1 MKIGFVTCHYPP
13 DSVGGGQMQSMRLCK
28 ALAEKHEV
36 TVFTRSYDRQLPLL
50 ERQGNYILQRRN
62 IVNIPVLKSIVDL
75 IAVLGQIKARKK
87 DIRIYLSFHIQ
98 LASLMVIIAKY
109 LYGVKAIV
117 SPRGLEDFD
126 FRGIKKGFQKFIY
139 TKTDIILIQSEGIK
153 EAFIEN
159 ARKHFSITTVKKIE
173 DKIRVFPNGIKVPD
187 ALPTKISTRQQQIV
201 FVGRLEPIKGVSNL
215 IEAFKHCGKDIKLL
229 IIGEGSLR
237 SKLEKMAVGMNIKF
251 SGNLNEIQ
259 IGKILRES
267 KLLVLPSLS
276 ENFPNVILEAFCAG
290 IPVIASSVGAIPEL
304 VKEGVTGYEVPPAD
318 VEKLAERINKI
329 LKENDKLDEM
339 GESAYKEVGKYD
351 WKNLVMKFDMITEE

>member
-1 MKIGFVTCHYPP
+1 MNIGFVTCHYPP

-28 ALAEKHEV
+28 ALAEKHQV
-36 TVFTRSYDRQLPLL
+36 TVFTRSYDKRLPLT
-50 ERQGNYILQRRN
+50 ERQDNYILQRRKV
-62 IVNIPVLKSIVDL
+62 VNIPGLKSIVDL
-75 IAVLGQIKARKK
+75 IVVLRQIRIRKE

-109 LYGVKAIV
+109 LYGIKAIV

-126 FRGIKKGFQKFIY
+126 FSGIKRGFQKFIY
-139 TKTDIILIQSEGIK
+139 KKADVILIQSEGIK
-153 EAFIEN
+153 EAFIRN
-159 ARKHFSITTVKKIE
+159 ARKHFSLKVIKRIE
-173 DKIRVFPNGIKVPD
+173 DKIRVFPNGIKVPETR
-187 ALPTKISTRQQQIV
+187 PTKISTRQQQIV

-215 IEAFKHCGKDIKLL
+215 IKAFEYCDKNTRLL

-237 SKLEKMAVGMNIKF
+237 DELEKMAAGLNIEFAGK
-251 SGNLNEIQ
+251 LTETQ
-259 IGKILRES
+259 ITKILLES

-318 VEKLAERINKI
+318 VERLAERINKI
-329 LKENDKLDEM
+329 LRESDKLDEM
-339 GESAYKEVGKYD
+339 GQSAYKEAGKYD
-351 WKNLVMKFDMITEE
+351 WRNLVSQFDLITEE